1 MNRII
6 ALLKMSI
13 RILLRNKG
21 FLFFLFVTPLLST
34 MVLSIQSGYGIV
46 GVDGSGVEQII
57 ELSDCDERAIYKS
70 DNSRFV
76 VKVYDGAKTELS
88 EYTLNKLAATG
99 MYSVCRCDV
108 SQMTDEEIMEQA
120 KKDAFDDRTGTIIY
134 FKKGFDNAVSEGTY
148 EAAVLLFTTS
158 DDERYELF
166 VEDLKNSLAN
176 VNQAVGL
183 VDGDTTQAITILND
197 MDNSIPDRTIVNVG
211 GKGQRALT
219 DKQFSQK
226 QNMGYAFAII
236 TLGFLFCGVCVAH
249 TVIEEQNNKVYTRV
263 MLSQVSKWEYL
274 FSKFIITVAM
284 AVGQTVVTGVSI
296 LFILKDID
304 FGMSRLSFLFIIF
317 CLGIIFGTISFVVGV
332 LIGDVMSSNFAAF
345 IIWNLSALLSGLYFP
360 IDGTTIALKTMSA
373 IMPHRWFMDAVDMVL
388 VGDGKAYSMV
398 LCVTA
403 AYLIITVSLGCVGLK
418 LKENEA

>member
-6 ALLKMSI
+6 ALHKMSI

-34 MVLSIQSGYGIV
+34 MILSIQTGYRYV
-46 GVDGSGVEQII
+46 GDEGSGVEQIV
-57 ELSDCDERAIYKS
+57 ELSDCDERAVYVS
-70 DNSRFV
+70 DTTRFV

-99 MYSVCRCDV
+99 MYSICRCDV
-108 SQMTDEEIMEQA
+108 SHMTDEEIKEQA
-120 KKDAFDDRTGTIIY
+120 KKDAFDDKTGTILY
-134 FKKGFDNAVSEGTY
+134 LKEDFDKAVSVGNY

-166 VEDLKNSLAN
+166 VDDLENSLTTVNRIVGIAN
-176 VNQAVGL
+176 
-183 VDGDTTQAITILND
+183 GDTTQALTLLSD
-197 MDNSIPDRTIVNVG
+197 MDNSVPEKTIVNVG
-211 GKGQRALT
+211 GKGQRILN
-219 DKQFSQK
+219 DKQFAQK

-274 FSKFIITVAM
+274 FSKLIITLMM
-284 AVGQTVVTGVSI
+284 AVGQTVITGVSM
-296 LFILKDID
+296 LLLLKDID
-304 FGMSRLSFLFIIF
+304 FGMSRASFLYIIF
-317 CLGIIFGTISFVVGV
+317 CLGLIFGTISFVMGV

-360 IDGTTIALKTMSA
+360 IDGTTTAIKTMSA
-373 IMPHRWFMDAVDMVL
+373 TMPHHWFMDAVEMVL
-388 VGDGKAYSMV
+388 IGDSKAYSMV
-398 LCVTA
+398 ICVTA
-403 AYLIITVSLGCVGLK
+403 AYLIITICLGCVGLK

>member
-34 MVLSIQSGYGIV
+34 MVLSILSSYDMEEEDSSEV
-46 GVDGSGVEQII
+46 GHII
-57 ELSDCDERAIYKS
+57 ELSDCDDRAIYKS
-70 DNSRFV
+70 DNSKFV

-88 EYTLNKLAATG
+88 EYILNKLATMG

-108 SQMTDEEIMEQA
+108 SHMTYEEILEQA
-120 KKDAFDDRTGTIIY
+120 KKDAFDDRTGTILY
-134 FKKGFDNAVSEGTY
+134 LKGDFDKAVSEGNY
-148 EAAVLLFTTS
+148 EAALLTFTTS
-158 DDERYELF
+158 DDARYELF
-166 VEDLKNSLAN
+166 EADIKDSLAT

-183 VDGDTTQAITILND
+183 TNGDIAQAITILED
-197 MDNSIPDRTIVNVG
+197 MNNSIPEKNIVNVG
-211 GKGQRALT
+211 EEGQSTFL
-219 DKQFSQK
+219 DKQFTQK

-274 FSKFIITVAM
+274 FSKFIITVMM
-284 AVGQTVVTGVSI
+284 AFGQTIVAGISI
-296 LFILKDID
+296 VILLKDID
-304 FGMSRLSFLFIIF
+304 FGMSRASFLFIIF
-317 CLGIIFGTISFVVGV
+317 CLGLIFGTISFVMGV

-360 IDGTTIALKTMSA
+360 MDGTTTAIKTMSA
-373 IMPHRWFMDAVDMVL
+373 IMPHHWFMDAVEMVL
-388 VGDGKAYSMV
+388 IGDSKAYSMV

-403 AYLIITVSLGCVGLK
+403 AYLIITICLGCVGLK